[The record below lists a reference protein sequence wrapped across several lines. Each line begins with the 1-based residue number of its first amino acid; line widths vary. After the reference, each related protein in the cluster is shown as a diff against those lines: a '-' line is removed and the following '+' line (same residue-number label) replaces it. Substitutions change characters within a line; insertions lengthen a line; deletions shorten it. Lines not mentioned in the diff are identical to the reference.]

1 MYTIHLQT
9 GEVKDEAGVVVAP
22 AQSVDDPIYVKY
34 VEWVNLGNSPTEI
47 VEEVIPQ

>member
-22 AQSVDDPIYVKY
+22 AQSSDDPAFVAYIQW
-34 VEWVNLGNSPTEI
+34 VELGNQPTEI
-47 VEEVIPQ
+47 TTEG